1 MTSLLLVLDAGNTSI
16 TLGLFR
22 GEKLIRR
29 GHIPT
34 AGTRHAK
41 EISRFISGL
50 PVETAIL
57 SSVVPSATRSLKK
70 TFRALCISLFVT
82 GENIKIPVVN
92 KYRIPSQ
99 VGQDRLVNAVAACE
113 RYGAP
118 AIIADFGTGLTI
130 DLVSARREYLGGL
143 IIPGINLALEALTH
157 RAALLPKITLAPPKE
172 FLGRDTKSSMR
183 SGIFYGYGAICDG
196 IVARL
201 KKQAPRA
208 RVVAT
213 GGQARLI
220 KPFCKSIQIVDPDL
234 TLYGLFY
241 TYQASF

>member
-1 MTSLLLVLDAGNTSI
+1 MIPMLLVLDAGNTSI
-16 TLGLFR
+16 SLGLFR
-22 GEKLIRR
+22 GEKLVRR
-29 GHIPT
+29 GHFST
-34 AGTRHAK
+34 HKTNYKKELTRWCRGVKAVV
-41 EISRFISGL
+41 IC
-50 PVETAIL
+50 
-57 SSVVPSATRSLKK
+57 SVVPKATVSLKK
-70 TFRALCISLFVT
+70 TFRSISIPVFVA
-82 GENIKIPVVN
+82 GENIKIPIIN
-92 KYRIPSQ
+92 KYRVPSQ

-130 DLVSARREYLGGL
+130 DLVSKKREYLGGL

-157 RAALLPKITLAPPKE
+157 RAALLPKITLTPPKE

-201 KKQAPRA
+201 KKQTPRA
-208 RVVAT
+208 KVIAT

-220 KPFCKSIQIVDPDL
+220 KPFCKSIQSVDPDL